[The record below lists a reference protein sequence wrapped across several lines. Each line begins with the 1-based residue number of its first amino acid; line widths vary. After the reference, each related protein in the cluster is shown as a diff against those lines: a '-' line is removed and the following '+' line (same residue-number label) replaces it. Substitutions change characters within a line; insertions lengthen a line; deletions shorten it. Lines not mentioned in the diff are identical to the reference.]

1 MAPNGGSINGSF
13 RLNGA
18 HAGDDEV
25 FKVREE
31 VLEPKT
37 PEESNKLFIGT

>member
-1 MAPNGGSINGSF
+1 MAPDGGSINGSF
-13 RLNGA
+13 RLHGT
-18 HAGDDEV
+18 HAGNDEV

-37 PEESNKLFIGT
+37 LEESNKLFIST